1 MKLTKTKLKQII
13 KEEITKLLA
22 ESNIDE
28 IEVSGERTAA
38 VQDIVVYVEDP
49 TDPQPRVGVV
59 TSIDSNGVVVFFD
72 EPPIGSK
79 TFGPTEARELLM
91 TLVDAESTF
100 GPSAL
105 ER

>member
-22 ESNIDE
+22 ESNIVNR
-28 IEVSGERTAA
+28 IKIRGGNSAA
-38 VQDIVVYVEDP
+38 VRDMVVNFEDP
-49 TDPQPRVGVV
+49 ETRIGVV
-59 TSIDSNGVVVFFD
+59 TSISPEGVVVYYD
-72 EPPIGSK
+72 ESPIGDE
-79 TFGPTEARELLM
+79 TFDPTEARELLM